1 MSKPSKSDYEASE
14 VDKTNASVGL
24 AQKNFFN
31 SEILPEIKAGADR
44 AFTEQEGIIGMAEG
58 TANADFIQALTDNPN
73 RNAVKSIDMQADLT
87 SAGIDQ
93 LLQGTTQGLAA
104 STNEQVGMVKAGAGI
119 NNQTTSALADVS
131 KISTTDTLNLAKAKY
146 ARTSGMIGGATTL
159 GKAYAGAKT
168 FQKGFNQSNDGQ
180 SIDIFGN
187 ITDNP
192 TVV

>member
-1 MSKPSKSDYEASE
+1 MSKPKQSDYKASE
-14 VDKTNASVGL
+14 VEKTNASVGL

-31 SEILPEIKAGADR
+31 AEILPAIVDKTEQ

-58 TANADFIQALTDNPN
+58 TANADFAQALTNNPN
-73 RNAVKSIDMQADLT
+73 RNAVMAVDMQADLT

-131 KISTTDTLNLAKAKY
+131 KIATTDTLNLAKAKY
-146 ARTSGMIGGATTL
+146 ARTSGLISAGTTL
-159 GKAYAGAKT
+159 GKAYGEAKV
-168 FQKGFNQSNDGQ
+168 FEKGFENSGGGD
-180 SIDIFGN
+180 IDIWGN
-187 ITDNP
+187 IG
-192 TVV
+192 

>member
-1 MSKPSKSDYEASE
+1 MSKPKQSDYKASE
-14 VDKTNASVGL
+14 ADKANASVGL

-31 SEILPEIKAGADR
+31 KEILPQIKAGADR

-58 TANADFIQALTDNPN
+58 TANADFIQALTNNPN
-73 RNAVKSIDMQADLT
+73 RNAVMAVDMQADLT

-131 KISTTDTLNLAKAKY
+131 KIATTDTLNLAKAKY
-146 ARTSGMIGGATTL
+146 ARTSGMIGAVQKVGTGL
-159 GKAYAGAKT
+159 GDAYQT
-168 FQKGFNQSNDGQ
+168 MKGYNMGQ
-180 SIDIFGN
+180 DEDDKINIWGN
-187 ITDNP
+187 TRN
-192 TVV
+192 VG